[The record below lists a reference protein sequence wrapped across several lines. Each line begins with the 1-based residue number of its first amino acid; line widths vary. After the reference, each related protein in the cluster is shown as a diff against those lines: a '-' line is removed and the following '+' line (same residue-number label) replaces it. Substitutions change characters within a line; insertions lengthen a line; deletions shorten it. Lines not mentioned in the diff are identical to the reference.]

1 MTIVF
6 TGENA
11 YARDA
16 AATSYIRQFIAAHGD
31 VAVDRFDGIELEP
44 ADLISTV
51 SSLPFLSDRRMVV
64 VRGFGENK
72 ALLERVEDIVSAVT
86 DSTDCILIEQTLDGR
101 SKAYKYLQKHT
112 DMRVFHAVHDQDL
125 LAWVQ
130 ASFAEAGT
138 QVSRQA
144 AQYLVDRVGPNQQ
157 LLASEIEK
165 VMLYTHTPTPDS
177 IADIVDYMPQ
187 GSVFAML
194 DSVFAGNI
202 TAGLALYDEQ
212 RAQGQEPQ
220 KILGM
225 IAWQL
230 HVLAL
235 VKTAGTMP
243 PSEIASVTK
252 LNPYVIR
259 KNQSVVRSLSLA
271 RIKAM
276 VTDALATDLSLKRS
290 SVSADDALK
299 TLILSFA
306 T

>member
-1 MTIVF
+1 MTVIF

-11 YARDA
+11 FTRDTAARD
-16 AATSYIRQFIAAHGD
+16 YIRQFVAAYSD
-31 VAVDRFDGIELEP
+31 MAIDRFDGSDLEFV
-44 ADLISTV
+44 DLV
-51 SSLPFLSDRRMVV
+51 SAVSALPFLTDRRMVV
-64 VRGFGENK
+64 VRGLGENK
-72 ALLERVEDIVSAVT
+72 ALLERIEDIVAAVADTT
-86 DSTDCILIEQTLDGR
+86 DLVLIEHSLDGR
-101 SKAYKYLQKHT
+101 SKAYKYLQKNT
-112 DMRVFHAVHDQDL
+112 DFRVFHAAHDQDL

-130 ASFAEAGT
+130 SMLASRGAT
-138 QVSRQA
+138 VPRQV

-165 VMLYTHTPTPDS
+165 VMLYTDKPTTES
-177 IADIVDYMPQ
+177 IAEIVDYMPQ

-194 DSVFAGNI
+194 DSIFAGNI
-202 TAGLALYDEQ
+202 SRALDLYDEQ

-235 VKTAGTMP
+235 VKVAGSMP
-243 PSEIASVTK
+243 PTDIASVTK

-259 KNQSVVRSLSLA
+259 KSQSVVRPLTLA
-271 RIKAM
+271 RIKTM
-276 VTDALATDLSLKRS
+276 VADALDTDLLLKRS

-299 TLILSFA
+299 TLLVSFGA
-306 T
+306 